1 MNPIEKRSAGS
12 VRASMP
18 TYQAKP
24 VATMRMP
31 MRLPGF
37 RYQAKRPAPTK
48 PSPITREAA
57 IQRPGSSPK
66 SALAIP

>member
-1 MNPIEKRSAGS
+1 
-12 VRASMP
+12 
-18 TYQAKP
+18 
-24 VATMRMP
+24 

-57 IQRPGSSPK
+57 IQRPWSSPK